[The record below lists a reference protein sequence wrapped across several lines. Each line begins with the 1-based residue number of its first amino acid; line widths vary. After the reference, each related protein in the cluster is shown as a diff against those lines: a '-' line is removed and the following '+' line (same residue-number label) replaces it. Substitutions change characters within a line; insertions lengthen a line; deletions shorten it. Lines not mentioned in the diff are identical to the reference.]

1 MLAVPAAAQDLDR
14 DGLSD
19 QLEQSLLER
28 FAPTLLLADGECAG
42 APASFEP
49 FARDPH
55 VNAEDGTIYG
65 QAFRLT
71 SRSDIVEI
79 ELHFFHLWSRD
90 CGRLGHD
97 LDAEHVSAIV
107 SAPSMNDPPRAWIAS
122 AWYAAAH
129 EGSACDASS
138 GAAARVLGAEASGPR
153 VFVSRGKHASYFDR
167 GQCKWGC
174 GADDCADDRAITPS
188 AIINIG
194 EIDAPLNGAT
204 WVHSDRWPM
213 QGKLGS
219 DFSPGLRSRLDAN
232 SHDRVVPLMQMWR
245 GPQAPVLAGDTAVDG
260 LVTAAAST
268 KDALATAS
276 RAVSRFLGRRSV
288 ALPARPGGR

>member
-1 MLAVPAAAQDLDR
+1 MLAIPAAAQDFDR

-28 FAPTLLLADGECAG
+28 FAPTLLLAHDECAG
-42 APASFEP
+42 APASFTP
-49 FARDPH
+49 FAREPL
-55 VNAEDGTIYG
+55 VSAEDGTLYG
-65 QAFRLT
+65 QAFRLA
-71 SRSDIVEI
+71 SRAGFGVEI

-107 SAPSMNDPPRAWIAS
+107 SAPSADAPAS
-122 AWYAAAH
+122 AWVASTWYAAAH

-138 GAAARVLGAEASGPR
+138 GAAAHVLDAEVSGPQ

-167 GQCKWGC
+167 GHCKWGC
-174 GADDCADDRAITPS
+174 GADECGSDRTLTPS

-204 WVHSDRWPM
+204 WVHSNRWPM

-219 DFSPGLRSRLDAN
+219 DFSPGLRSRFDDN
-232 SHDRVVPLMQMWR
+232 RHNGVVPLRQMWR
-245 GPQAPVLAGDTAVDG
+245 APQAPVLARDTAVDS
-260 LVTAAAST
+260 LVTATAST
-268 KDALATAS
+268 KSALITAG
-276 RAVSRFLGRRSV
+276 RAVSRFLRR
-288 ALPARPGGR
+288 R